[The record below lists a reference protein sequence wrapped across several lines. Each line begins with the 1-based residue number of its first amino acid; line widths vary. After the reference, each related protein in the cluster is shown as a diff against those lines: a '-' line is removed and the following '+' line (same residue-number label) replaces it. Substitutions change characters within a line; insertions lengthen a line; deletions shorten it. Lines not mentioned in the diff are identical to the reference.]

1 MGVVAMQRRTAEAS
15 FRARRAMLAGSCR
28 QVVMERVVE
37 EDLRLKEGVEE
48 VPSTQAA
55 VAVGMEQAGAA
66 ATSEGEAA
74 LGTEVGQGE
83 DPRTWPTY
91 KTTLIQRVF
100 VVILEP
106 SFV

>member
-1 MGVVAMQRRTAEAS
+1 MQRLTAEAS

-28 QVVMERVVE
+28 QVVPDRVAE
-37 EDLRLKEGVEE
+37 EDLRLKEGVVE

-66 ATSEGEAA
+66 ATSVGEAVILA
-74 LGTEVGQGE
+74 LVQEGE
-83 DPRTWPTY
+83 DPRTWRIY
-91 KTTLIQRVF
+91 KPTLIRRVF
-100 VVILEP
+100 VVIMEP